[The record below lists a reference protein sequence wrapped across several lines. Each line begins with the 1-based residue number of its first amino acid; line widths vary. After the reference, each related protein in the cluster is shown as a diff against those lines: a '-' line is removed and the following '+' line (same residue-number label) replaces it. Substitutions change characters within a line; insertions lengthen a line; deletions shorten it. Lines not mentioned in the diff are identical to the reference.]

1 MPIVL
6 VSWAHRALPGELGYF
21 VVYTRQINAFL
32 PAAWAPVGAV
42 LATVAELTLGV
53 ALAIGFRIRLA
64 AMDAAALLLCYG
76 VAMTISLPPAQQF
89 HYAVFVLCT
98 GMLALASVDGSGLSL
113 DALLRRRERMAEA
126 GNRPSRGLRR
136 TESGAETPGRIK

>member
-1 MPIVL
+1 MG
-6 VSWAHRALPGELGYF
+6 HF
-21 VVYTRQINAFL
+21 VVYTRQVNAFL

-98 GMLALASVDGSGLSL
+98 GMLALASVDASGLSL
-113 DALLRRRERMAEA
+113 DTLRRRR
-126 GNRPSRGLRR
+126 RPLTDGGHRQSRGLRH
-136 TESGAETPGRIK
+136 TESGPDTSG